1 MKHISKRFA
10 ALLTASVLLFGC
22 TEKIESAPIE
32 ESDPAVTTTET
43 TTKSPFQVE
52 LPEINQEEA
61 QLYTEAEN
69 SRLFGNLRVSTKR
82 KGYAGNG
89 YVTGFDKDESNQI
102 MVNFFVTATQHYDI
116 TLCVAADKDVRNG
129 IVVNSVSAGEF
140 DLEGTGEFI
149 RVTFHNIFLSEGTNT
164 VSIHEIDGGLDLDY
178 IELSNATEVYEI
190 SYDVSAKPVNAKA
203 SPNTKALMKTLSDLY
218 GEAVIT
224 GQFAADETNQELE
237 LIHHITGQYPAI
249 RCGDLGAY
257 ADDKQKDVAE
267 IEAAIAWAGAGG
279 IVSFMWYWLDPL
291 NHSTVYAKNTEFSLK
306 KAMTDT
312 DIAELSLTE
321 LEALHEEGEISE
333 ECLAIVRDIDI
344 ISAQLNRLNEADIP
358 VLWRPLHEAGG
369 GWYWWGGD
377 GAEAY
382 QWLWELLYNRM
393 TNYHKL
399 NNLLW
404 VWNGQ
409 SEAYAVDSK
418 MYDIASI
425 DVYLAAGE
433 EYGSRSGQF
442 QWLYALTDGKKLI
455 ALSECSGVPDV
466 DALYRDNAVWSFFG
480 MWYGNY
486 IMNSDGTFSDSYTSE
501 ELLKKVYNSDGS
513 VNLSDYVEICKKRL
527 ANE

>member
-1 MKHISKRFA
+1 MKLRKTRLI
-10 ALLTASVLLFGC
+10 ALLTASTMLFGC
-22 TEKIESAPIE
+22 TETIQSSPPPESEPTE
-32 ESDPAVTTTET
+32 TTVTTTTE
-43 TTKSPFQVE
+43 SPFQVE
-52 LPEINQEEA
+52 LPEIKPETA

-69 SRLFGNLRVSTKR
+69 SRLFGNLRVATKR
-82 KGYAGNG
+82 RGYKGNG
-89 YVTGFDKDESNQI
+89 YVTGFDCDESNQI
-102 MVNFFVTATQHYDI
+102 MVNFFVTTTQHYDI
-116 TLCVAADKDVRNG
+116 TICVAADEDVHNG
-129 IVVNSVSAGEF
+129 LVVNSVSAGEF
-140 DLEGTGEFI
+140 DLEGTGKFI
-149 RVTFHNIFLSEGTNT
+149 RVTFHNIFLSEGANT
-164 VSIHEIDGGLDLDY
+164 VSIQEIDGGLDLDY

-190 SYDVSAKPVNAKA
+190 SYDVSSKPVNPKA
-203 SPNTKALMKTLSDLY
+203 TENTKVLMQTLADLY

-224 GQFAADETNQELE
+224 GQYASSEANQEME
-237 LIHHITGQYPAI
+237 LIHNITGQYPAI
-249 RCGDLGAY
+249 RCSDLGAY
-257 ADDKQKDVAE
+257 ADDRQQDIAE

-279 IVSFMWYWLDPL
+279 IVSFMWYWLDPI
-291 NHSTVYAKNTEFSLK
+291 NHATVYAKNTEFSLK

-312 DIAELSLTE
+312 DISRMKLSE
-321 LEALHEEGEISE
+321 LEKLYENGEISE
-333 ECLAIVRDIDI
+333 ECLAIVRDIDRI
-344 ISAQLNRLNEADIP
+344 AEQLQRLNEADIP

-382 QWLWELLYNRM
+382 QWLWELLYNRL
-393 TNYHKL
+393 TYHHKL

-409 SEAYAVDSK
+409 SESYAVDADL
-418 MYDIASI
+418 YDIASI

-442 QWLYALTDGKKLI
+442 QWLYALTGGKKMI

-480 MWYGNY
+480 LWYSNY
-486 IMNSDGTFSDSYTSE
+486 IMNSDGSFSDSYTSE

-513 VNLSDYVEICKKRL
+513 VNLSEYVEIRKKAL

>member
-1 MKHISKRFA
+1 MKKISKRLI
-10 ALLTASVLLFGC
+10 ALLTATAFLFGC
-22 TEKIESAPIE
+22 SETIQSAPPE
-32 ESDPAVTTTET
+32 ETLVTTTTTEV

-52 LPEINQEEA
+52 LPEIQQQTA

-89 YVTGFDKDESNQI
+89 YVTGFDKEETNQI
-102 MVNFFVTATQHYDI
+102 LVNFFVTATQHYDI
-116 TLCVAADKDVRNG
+116 TVCAAADERVHNG
-129 IVVNSVSAGEF
+129 IVVNGVSAGEF
-140 DLEGTGEFI
+140 DMDGSGKFI
-149 RVTFHNIFLSEGTNT
+149 RVTFHNIFLSEGANT
-164 VSIHEIDGGLDLDY
+164 VSIKEIDGGLDLDY
-178 IELSNATEVYEI
+178 IELANATEVYEI
-190 SYDVSAKPVNAKA
+190 SYDVSAKPVNPQATA
-203 SPNTKALMKTLSDLY
+203 NTKALMQTLSDLY

-237 LIHHITGQYPAI
+237 LIHSLTGQYPAI

-306 KAMTDT
+306 KAVTET
-312 DIAELSLTE
+312 DISCVDLSD
-321 LEALHEEGEISE
+321 LETMHEEGEISD
-333 ECLAIVRDIDI
+333 ECLAIIKDIDI
-344 ISAQLNRLNEADIP
+344 IAQQLQRLNEADIP

-377 GAEAY
+377 GPEAY
-382 QWLWELLYNRM
+382 QWLWNLLYNRL
-393 TNYHKL
+393 TKHHKL

-409 SEAYAVDSK
+409 SESYAVSTD

-425 DVYLAAGE
+425 DVYLSAGE

-442 QWLYALTDGKKLI
+442 QWLYSLTGGKKLI